1 MKLSKSFVKAIQV
14 VCVCLVVMF
23 TVTSCPGGSG
33 NGDKVTLNIL
43 GYGSADNGDG
53 QTFERICNEFMA
65 ANPDIIVRYELGY
78 DDEYHR
84 KVYNRLSSNDIPD
97 IAYMGVD
104 ERWGGAWKNSN
115 QQINNAPYFPAY
127 IDASLVPDFY
137 GNGVKPYLPL
147 GGSNYCSVVGVNMQ
161 LLNQIGCDEDD
172 LTAALSNYSDFV
184 SLATAFNTYKTQ
196 HPNAGLISCLAT
208 HGGDDWVWGSCVLS
222 AIIPRT
228 TGDSKWIEKAAN
240 GERSFTSNEFKAA
253 LQVIADWVDDGII
266 DASSASTNDGTGKA
280 NFAAGKYLMYIDGQ
294 WGFGEANYADL
305 ADDIKLF
312 AIPAIENGTASLQN
326 CMAAAWQVGYGITKK
341 GASNAKVLDAAKR
354 WMAYFNSE
362 EETIQRLRDGGISC
376 PILKNFTLPDDMDP
390 LLAEKTKLGLYPYC
404 YVIDS
409 YLTGA
414 ANDALNG
421 GVQAIIAG
429 TSGVTVDNVAQAIQA
444 AFDAQNQN

>member
-1 MKLSKSFVKAIQV
+1 MKLSKSFVIAMQV

-43 GYGSADNGDG
+43 GYGSADNGEG
-53 QTFERICNEFMA
+53 QVFDRICDEFMA
-65 ANPDIIVRYELGY
+65 ANPDVIVRYELYYG
-78 DDEYHR
+78 DDYHTR
-84 KVYNRLSSNDIPD
+84 VYNRLSSNDIPD
-97 IAYMGVD
+97 IAYMGAD
-104 ERWGGAWKNSN
+104 ERWGGAWKDAN
-115 QQINNAPYFPAY
+115 QQINNAPYFPSY
-127 IDASLVPDFY
+127 IDANLVPDFY

-147 GGSNYCSVVGVNMQ
+147 GGSNYCTVVGVNMD
-161 LLNQIGCDEDD
+161 LLTEIGSDETELNQ
-172 LTAALSNYSDFV
+172 ALSSYETFV
-184 SLATAFNTYKTQ
+184 AIANKFNVYKTN
-196 HPNAGLISCLAT
+196 HPELIACLAT
-208 HGGDDWVWGSCVLS
+208 HGADTWVWGSCVLS

-240 GERSFTSNEFKAA
+240 GQRSFTSNEFKAA

-266 DASSASTNDGTGKA
+266 DENSASTDDGTGKA

-294 WGFGEANYADL
+294 WGFGEANYEDL

-326 CMAAAWQVGYGITKK
+326 CMAAAWQAGYGITKK

-376 PILKNFTLPDDMDP
+376 PILKNFTPPDDIDP
-390 LLAEKTKLGLYPYC
+390 LVVEKTRLASYPTC

-409 YLTGA
+409 YLTGD
-414 ANDALNG
+414 ANDALNN
-421 GVQAIIAG
+421 GVKNIVAG
-429 TSGVTVDNVAQAIQA
+429 TDTVDNVAQAIQT
-444 AFDAQNQN
+444 AFNAQN